1 MELRFD
7 KRKLIVT
14 CKTEKKKKERE
25 RELMLPE
32 KLSLLKNS
40 RQSTRARILG
50 GELLHDVTKL
60 FLVHLLSASIF
71 YSSY

>member
-1 MELRFD
+1 MLHV
-7 KRKLIVT
+7 KQ
-14 CKTEKKKKERE
+14 KKKKRERE
-25 RELMLPE
+25 REFMLPE

-60 FLVHLLSASIF
+60 FLVHLLLSASIF
-71 YSSY
+71 YSRY